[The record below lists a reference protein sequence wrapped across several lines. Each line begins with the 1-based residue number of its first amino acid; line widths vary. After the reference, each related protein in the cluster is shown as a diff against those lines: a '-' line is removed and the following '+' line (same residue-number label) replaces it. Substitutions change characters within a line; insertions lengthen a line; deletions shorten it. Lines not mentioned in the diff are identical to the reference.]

1 VHGYRFSTEIRYKLH
16 RPNDRSGMKLRRASQ
31 EPELS
36 LEDAELILHVG
47 LELRDALAV
56 HRRALDG
63 GVSQDELL
71 ARSRQ
76 IAALDRRL
84 FREMETTEGDLARR
98 IAETISP
105 FPAMWPLRR
114 LGYSLTALDQEP
126 PDTRAGL
133 TAEDLDD
140 LVDDEL
146 AEWLQMCE
154 SGART
159 KGWE

>member
-1 VHGYRFSTEIRYKLH
+1 
-16 RPNDRSGMKLRRASQ
+16 MKLRRASQ

-36 LEDAELILHVG
+36 PEDAELILHVG

-63 GVSQDELL
+63 GVAQSELL
-71 ARSRQ
+71 ERARH
-76 IAALDRRL
+76 IAALDRL
-84 FREMETTEGDLARR
+84 VFREMETTAGGLARR
-98 IAETISP
+98 IPEAISP

-114 LGYSLTALDQEP
+114 LGYSLTALSQDP
-126 PDTRAGL
+126 PDTRAVL
-133 TAEDLDD
+133 TAEDLGD

-154 SGART
+154 NGART
-159 KGWE
+159 TGWE